1 MKTLLRVRVEAD
13 VGYATLEPEVAGKPP
28 TLDYVVLAAVEA
40 AARDF
45 AAAAGRGELRAV
57 VLESASPKY
66 FVVGANLEA
75 LKLIDKD
82 SIAAWVERGHRVFG
96 ALADLPVPVIAAVR
110 GYCLGGG
117 LELALACDFIAAA
130 EGARFGLP
138 EAGLGFVPGWGG
150 ISRLAERVG
159 VSRAKELLATGR
171 AVDAAEA
178 RALGLA
184 AFAGTGAELDEYLSR
199 TLDSIRRNSGLA
211 ISLTKKIANAEFDRR
226 ARSLLD
232 EANASVVCLSSG
244 DTARRLED
252 FFKSREKK

>member
-1 MKTLLRVRVEAD
+1 MKTFVRTRSENGAGRIV
-13 VGYATLEPEVAGKPP
+13 LEPEVPGKPP
-28 TLDYVVLAAVEA
+28 TLDYEVLAALES

-57 VLESASPKY
+57 VVESASPKY

-82 SIAAWVERGHRVFG
+82 TIAAWVERGHRVFG
-96 ALADLPVPVIAAVR
+96 ALADIPVPVVAAVR

-117 LELALACDFIAAA
+117 LELAMACDFIAASN
-130 EGARFGLP
+130 GARFGLP

-150 ISRLAERVG
+150 ISRLSERVG

-171 AVDAAEA
+171 TMDAAEA
-178 RALGLA
+178 VRSGLA
-184 AFAGTGAELDEYLSR
+184 VFSGTDAELDGYLER
-199 TLDSIRRNSGLA
+199 TLESIRKNSGLA
-211 ISLTKKIANAEFDRR
+211 VSLTKRILNAEYDRR

-232 EANASVVCLSSG
+232 EATASTVCLSSG